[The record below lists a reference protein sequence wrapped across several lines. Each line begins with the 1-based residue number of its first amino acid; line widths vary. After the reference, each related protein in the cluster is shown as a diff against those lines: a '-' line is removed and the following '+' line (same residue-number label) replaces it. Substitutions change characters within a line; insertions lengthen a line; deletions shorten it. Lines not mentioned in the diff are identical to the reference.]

1 MASEGAKVTEYPAA
15 HTSLCEGVSIVG
27 HFRLSM
33 WSISIDPN
41 LVTIIKPWG
50 GSMISFISMYMDSG
64 VHTKVTSELQ
74 RGNVVVEV
82 SSYQNVTARPCAPL
96 EIFVYI

>member
-1 MASEGAKVTEYPAA
+1 
-15 HTSLCEGVSIVG
+15 
-27 HFRLSM
+27 
-33 WSISIDPN
+33 
-41 LVTIIKPWG
+41 
-50 GSMISFISMYMDSG
+50 MISFISMYMDSG

-82 SSYQNVTARPCAPL
+82 SSYQNVTACPCTPL